1 MERAFDYV
9 ETHPLMTEAAYPYT
23 GHHNLFSRCK
33 YKKEEGVG
41 HVKSY
46 KDVTPKSLD

>member
-1 MERAFDYV
+1 MDYAFEYV
-9 ETHPLMTEAAYPYT
+9 QTHPLMKESDYPYT

-41 HVKSY
+41 HVVAY
-46 KDVTPKSLD
+46 